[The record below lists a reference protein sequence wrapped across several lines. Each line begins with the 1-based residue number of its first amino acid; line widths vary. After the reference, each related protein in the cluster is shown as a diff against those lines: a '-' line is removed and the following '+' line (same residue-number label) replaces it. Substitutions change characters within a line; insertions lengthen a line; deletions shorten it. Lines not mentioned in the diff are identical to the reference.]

1 MWNSKAKTVCL
12 WLVIVVLSQLAEGR
26 RVSGGRRP
34 TGTGSRGTHGH
45 PASLSYPNWRPA
57 SRTTHQ
63 PFRPPQ
69 PTRPPPVWN
78 HASIGAVGPPAP
90 NNHQNINP
98 ASIGFKDANHGPV
111 VNGHM
116 VPPNE
121 RAQQVKPLNSGK
133 NPSFEP
139 SAPPFEHG
147 THSNPAPPIGFKAT
161 GRNDGT
167 PATHM
172 KGAGTPNENLQHVK
186 PLENGRNRNYEPSAP
201 PAEPASRFHPAPPI
215 GFKGSAPYV
224 APPPYTPHHAAVAP
238 PAYSPAQNPA
248 GYGPPPAYHPYSN
261 GGAPYPQQQYHQPGY
276 PYPNSPHYGSGGMT
290 NIHVTNINTNNHH
303 YNEGYGG
310 GFGGFGGY
318 SYPSYHYSSNDL
330 GSGTLGFFLGYSLA
344 KITTPTF
351 HHHSFYDGY
360 TPRYDH
366 YEIHH
371 YYHNSGT
378 VPAQSTIQPN
388 AIVGCVGDSGSICPQ
403 GTSSLC
409 TNNGAILCVAS
420 AASTVPCTDAAQGNC
435 VRTVMPCVNGT
446 QDCTVG
452 SNTTLAIPCISKA
465 QVPGNVTYVNNTVI
479 VNHTTII
486 NNFAN
491 GTSLNET
498 VTSANSTSGN
508 TVNGTAVELSVLN
521 ITTPVNGTEPNA
533 NTTRSRRD
541 TPAQPVNEFCVTI
554 LALPAEKKPS
564 TQEQLLEKSTNVFAK
579 FFVRALGAN

>member
-98 ASIGFKDANHGPV
+98 ASIGFKDANHGP
-111 VNGHM
+111 
-116 VPPNE
+116 
-121 RAQQVKPLNSGK
+121 
-133 NPSFEP
+133 
-139 SAPPFEHG
+139 
-147 THSNPAPPIGFKAT
+147 
-161 GRNDGT
+161 GT